1 MMVERL
7 CGIIPCGWGW
17 WAAHD
22 GVPITPRRPLALEGP
37 RVGGGPLS
45 VVERVPC
52 QSRGG
57 ALAV

>member
-22 GVPITPRRPLALEGP
+22 GVPITPVAHW
-37 RVGGGPLS
+37 LS
-45 VVERVPC
+45 RAPVSAAGLSP
-52 QSRGG
+52 
-57 ALAV
+57 